1 MHIMYQCVLYSAKYL
16 NYVSHNT
23 YSDKDFNFTLFKRKY
38 GEEIDYPEIKN
49 TVKSTN
55 TVNREILE
63 TYT

>member
-1 MHIMYQCVLYSAKYL
+1 MHIMHQCVLYSAKYL

-49 TVKSTN
+49 TVKSTKSQ
-55 TVNREILE
+55 
-63 TYT
+63 